1 QSSGFGVG
9 CRVAANRGG
18 LRINA
23 TKSAVTNQNIANWA
37 IRKGRLPSMIIGVGV
52 DMVDLARFERQL
64 ERTPNLRE
72 RLFTPA
78 ERELSLQSLAARFA
92 AKEAAA
98 KALSAPAGMNWQH
111 CQLGREPSGAR
122 YVVVT
127 GTIAAIAA
135 AKGVRRWHLPLSHDG
150 G

>member
-1 QSSGFGVG
+1 TGPQHRLRSSVHGIFLLGSTAQRLCLLYDSNPADLVWVS
-9 CRVAANRGG
+9 RVAANRGG

-64 ERTPNLRE
+64 ERTPKLRE

-78 ERELSLQSLAARFA
+78 ERELS
-92 AKEAAA
+92 
-98 KALSAPAGMNWQH
+98 
-111 CQLGREPSGAR
+111 
-122 YVVVT
+122 
-127 GTIAAIAA
+127 
-135 AKGVRRWHLPLSHDG
+135 
-150 G
+150 